1 MLNNITLDTVK
12 EHIAEIF
19 EMQLGLPRERVL
31 AGEAFVDL
39 DPNFDSLS
47 LVQAQLFLEEMYET
61 KFERTGAVQLES
73 LPANINELGDM
84 VYPMLMRLM
93 ESKREGTV

>member
-1 MLNNITLDTVK
+1 
-12 EHIAEIF
+12 
-19 EMQLGLPRERVL
+19 
-31 AGEAFVDL
+31 
-39 DPNFDSLS
+39 

-93 ESKREGTV
+93 ESKRERAM